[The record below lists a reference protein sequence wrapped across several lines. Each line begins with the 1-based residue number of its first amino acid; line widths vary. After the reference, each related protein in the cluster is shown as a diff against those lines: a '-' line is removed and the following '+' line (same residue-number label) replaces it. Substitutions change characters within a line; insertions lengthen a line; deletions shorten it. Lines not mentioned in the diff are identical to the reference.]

1 MTEKLFDYYDME
13 SLLTEEEKIARDTA
27 RKFVE
32 KKVLPIISQ
41 HFEEGKFPMHLIPKL
56 GELGFLGSTLPE
68 EYGCAGVNNVAYG
81 LAMSELERGDAGM
94 RSFASVQGGL
104 VMYPIYEFGT
114 EEQKKYW
121 LPLLAKG
128 EKIGCFGLTEPD
140 YGSDPASLITKAVE
154 DGKSYILNGNKM
166 WITNGSIA
174 DVAVVWAKLDG
185 EIRGFLV
192 EKGTPGFATQEI
204 KHKFSLRASFTSELI
219 FEDCRIPEENILPKT
234 ILPKGKG
241 IKSALL
247 CLNQARY
254 SIAWGAIGSA
264 LACYETALK
273 YAKERIQFGKPIA
286 SFQLIQQKLTYMV
299 TEITKAQLLCLRL
312 GRLKDEGKAK
322 YTQISLAKM
331 NNVYHASEIARQAR
345 DILGAAGITL
355 EHPVIRHMLNLES
368 VKTYEGT
375 HDIHILIIGADLTG
389 IYAFE

>member
-1 MTEKLFDYYDME
+1 MAEKLFDYYDIE

-32 KKVLPIISQ
+32 KEVLPIISQ
-41 HFEEGKFPMHLIPKL
+41 YFEEGKFPMHLIPKL
-56 GELGFLGSTLPE
+56 GELGFLGSILPE

-81 LAMSELERGDAGM
+81 LAMAELEKGDTGI

-185 EIRGFLV
+185 KIRGFLV
-192 EKGTPGFATQEI
+192 KKGTPGFSTQEI
-204 KHKFSLRASFTSELI
+204 KHKFSLRASVTSELI

-234 ILPKGKG
+234 EGL
-241 IKSALL
+241 KSPLM

-286 SFQLIQQKLTYMV
+286 SFQLIQQKLTYMM

-322 YTQISLAKM
+322 HTQMSLAKM
-331 NNVYHASEIARQAR
+331 NNVYHALEIARQAR

>member
-1 MTEKLFDYYDME
+1 MAEKLFDYYDLD

-32 KKVLPIISQ
+32 KEVLPIISQ
-41 HFEEGKFPMHLIPKL
+41 HFEEGKFLMHLIPKL

-81 LAMSELERGDAGM
+81 LAMLELERGDAGM

-114 EEQKKYW
+114 EEQKRYW

-140 YGSDPASLITKAVE
+140 YGSDPASLTTRAVK
-154 DGKSYILNGNKM
+154 DGKGWILNRNKM
-166 WITNGSIA
+166 WITNGTIS

-192 EKGTPGFATQEI
+192 EKGTPGFSTQEI
-204 KHKFSLRASFTSELI
+204 KHKFSLRASVTSELI
-219 FEDCRIPEENILPKT
+219 FEDCRIPEENVLPKT

-286 SFQLIQQKLTYMV
+286 SFQLIQQKLTYMI

-312 GRLKDEGKAK
+312 ARLKDEGKAK

-368 VKTYEGT
+368 LKTYEGA
-375 HDIHILIIGADLTG
+375 HDIHTLIIGADLTG

>member
-1 MTEKLFDYYDME
+1 MSNKLFDYYNIE
-13 SLLTEEEKIARDTA
+13 ELLTEDEKIVRNTT
-27 RKFVE
+27 RNFVE
-32 KKVLPIISQ
+32 KEVLPIISK
-41 HFEEGKFPMHLIPKL
+41 HFEEGTFPLHLISKM
-56 GELGFLGSTLPE
+56 GELGFFGSTLPQ
-68 EYGCAGVNNVAYG
+68 EYGCAGLNDVAYG
-81 LAMSELERGDAGM
+81 LAMQELEKGDTAI
-94 RSFASVQGGL
+94 RSFCSVQGGL
-104 VMYPIYEFGT
+104 CMYPIFEFGS

-121 LPLLAKG
+121 LPKMAKG

-140 YGSDPASLITKAVE
+140 IGSDPASLTTRAVK
-154 DGKSYILNGNKM
+154 DGNSYIIQGNKM

-192 EKGTPGFATQEI
+192 EKGTQGFSTQDI
-204 KHKFSLRASFTSELI
+204 KHKFSLRASVTSELI

-241 IKSALL
+241 IKPALM

-264 LACYETALK
+264 LACYETALN
-273 YAKERIQFGKPIA
+273 YAKQRVQFKKPIA
-286 SFQLIQQKLTYMV
+286 SFQLIQQKLVYML

-312 GRLKDEGKAK
+312 GRLKDEGKEK
-322 YTQISLAKM
+322 HTQISLAKM
-331 NNVYHASEIARQAR
+331 NNVYHALEIARLAR
-345 DILGAAGITL
+345 DILAAAGITL
-355 EHPVIRHMLNLES
+355 EHPVIRHMLNLET

-375 HDIHILIIGADLTG
+375 HDIHTLIIGADLTG

>member
-1 MTEKLFDYYDME
+1 MAEKLFDYYDME

-32 KKVLPIISQ
+32 KEVLPIISQ
-41 HFEEGKFPMHLIPKL
+41 HFEEGKFLMHLIPKL

-81 LAMSELERGDAGM
+81 LAMLELERGDAGM

-121 LPLLAKG
+121 LPKLAKG

-140 YGSDPASLITKAVE
+140 YGSDPASLITKAVK
-154 DGKSYILNGNKM
+154 DRNSYILNGNKM

-192 EKGTPGFATQEI
+192 EKGTPGFSTQEI
-204 KHKFSLRASFTSELI
+204 KHKFSLRASVTSELI
-219 FEDCRIPEENILPKT
+219 FEDCRIPEENILPKS

-286 SFQLIQQKLTYMV
+286 SFQLIQQKLTYMI

-312 GRLKDEGKAK
+312 ARLKDEGKAK

-345 DILGAAGITL
+345 DMLGAAGITL

-368 VKTYEGT
+368 LKTYEGT

>member
-1 MTEKLFDYYDME
+1 MAEKLFDYYDIE

-32 KKVLPIISQ
+32 KEVLPIISQ

-56 GELGFLGSTLPE
+56 GELGFLGSILPE

-81 LAMSELERGDAGM
+81 LAMAELERGDTGI

-104 VMYPIYEFGT
+104 VMYPIYEFGS

-140 YGSDPASLITKAVE
+140 YGSDPASLITKAVK
-154 DGKSYILNGNKM
+154 DRNSYIIQGNKM

-185 EIRGFLV
+185 KIRGFLV
-192 EKGTPGFATQEI
+192 KKGTPGFSTQEI
-204 KHKFSLRASFTSELI
+204 KHKFSLRASVTSELI

-234 ILPKGKG
+234 EGL
-241 IKSALL
+241 KSPLM

-286 SFQLIQQKLTYMV
+286 SFQLIQQKLTYMM

-322 YTQISLAKM
+322 HTQMSLAKM
-331 NNVYHASEIARQAR
+331 NNVYHALEIARLAR

>member
-1 MTEKLFDYYDME
+1 MAEKLFDYYDLD

-32 KKVLPIISQ
+32 KEVLPIISQ
-41 HFEEGKFPMHLIPKL
+41 HFEEGKFLMHLIPKL

-81 LAMSELERGDAGM
+81 LAMLELERGDAGM

-114 EEQKKYW
+114 EEQKRYW

-140 YGSDPASLITKAVE
+140 YGSDPASLTTRAVK
-154 DGKSYILNGNKM
+154 DGKGWILNGNKM
-166 WITNGSIA
+166 WITNGTIS

-192 EKGTPGFATQEI
+192 EKGTPGFSTQEI
-204 KHKFSLRASFTSELI
+204 KHKFSLRASVTSELI
-219 FEDCRIPEENILPKT
+219 FEDCRIPEENVLPKT

-286 SFQLIQQKLTYMV
+286 SFQLIQQKLTYMI

-312 GRLKDEGKAK
+312 ARLKDEGKAK

-368 VKTYEGT
+368 LKTYEGA
-375 HDIHILIIGADLTG
+375 HDIHTLIIGHDLTG

>member
-1 MTEKLFDYYDME
+1 MAEKLFDYYDLD

-32 KKVLPIISQ
+32 KEVLPIISQ
-41 HFEEGKFPMHLIPKL
+41 HFEEGKFLMHLIPKL

-81 LAMSELERGDAGM
+81 LAMLELERGDAGM

-114 EEQKKYW
+114 EEQKRYW

-140 YGSDPASLITKAVE
+140 YGSDPASLTTRAVK
-154 DGKSYILNGNKM
+154 DGKGWILNGNKM

-192 EKGTPGFATQEI
+192 EKGTPGFSTQEI
-204 KHKFSLRASFTSELI
+204 KHKFSLRASVTSELI
-219 FEDCRIPEENILPKT
+219 FEDCRIPEENVLPKT

-286 SFQLIQQKLTYMV
+286 SFQLIQQKLTYMI

-312 GRLKDEGKAK
+312 ARLKDEGKAK

-368 VKTYEGT
+368 LKTYEGA
-375 HDIHILIIGADLTG
+375 HDIHTLIIGADLTG

>member
-1 MTEKLFDYYDME
+1 MAEKLFDYYDLD

-32 KKVLPIISQ
+32 KEVLPIISQ
-41 HFEEGKFPMHLIPKL
+41 HFEEGKFLMHLIPKL

-81 LAMSELERGDAGM
+81 LAMLELERGDAGM

-114 EEQKKYW
+114 EEQKRYW

-140 YGSDPASLITKAVE
+140 YGSDPASLTTRAVK
-154 DGKSYILNGNKM
+154 DGKEWIINGNKM
-166 WITNGSIA
+166 WITNGTIS

-192 EKGTPGFATQEI
+192 EKGTPGFSTQEI
-204 KHKFSLRASFTSELI
+204 KHKFSLRASVTSELI
-219 FEDCRIPEENILPKT
+219 FEDCRIPEENVLPKT

-286 SFQLIQQKLTYMV
+286 SFQLIQQKLTYMI

-312 GRLKDEGKAK
+312 ARLKDEGKAK

-368 VKTYEGT
+368 LKTYEGA
-375 HDIHILIIGADLTG
+375 HDIHTLIIGADLTG

>member
-1 MTEKLFDYYDME
+1 MAEKLFDYYDLD

-32 KKVLPIISQ
+32 KEVLPIISQ
-41 HFEEGKFPMHLIPKL
+41 HFEEGKFLMHLIPKL

-81 LAMSELERGDAGM
+81 LAMLELERGDAGM

-114 EEQKKYW
+114 EEQKRYW

-140 YGSDPASLITKAVE
+140 YGSDPASLTTRAVK
-154 DGKSYILNGNKM
+154 DGKGWILNGNKM
-166 WITNGSIA
+166 WITNGTIS

-192 EKGTPGFATQEI
+192 EKGTPGFSTQEI
-204 KHKFSLRASFTSELI
+204 KHKFSLRASVTSELI
-219 FEDCRIPEENILPKT
+219 FEDCRIPEENVLPKT

-286 SFQLIQQKLTYMV
+286 SFQLIQQKLTYMI

-312 GRLKDEGKAK
+312 ARLKDEGKAK

-368 VKTYEGT
+368 LKTYEGA
-375 HDIHILIIGADLTG
+375 HDIHTLIIGADLTG